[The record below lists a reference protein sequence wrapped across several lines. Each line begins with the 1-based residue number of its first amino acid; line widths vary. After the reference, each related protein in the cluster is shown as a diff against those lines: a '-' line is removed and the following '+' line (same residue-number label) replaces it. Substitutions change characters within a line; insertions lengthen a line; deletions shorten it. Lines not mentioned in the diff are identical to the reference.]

1 MSIEFIAR
9 MPFNS
14 VKSNP
19 SFLLSPLF
27 VGKSP
32 EHEERADLG
41 EDDRAYDVDVRDDQ
55 QLLAERVVGLAV
67 GDREGEGW

>member
-1 MSIEFIAR
+1 MEFIAR

-19 SFLLSPLF
+19 SFLVSPLF

-32 EHEERADLG
+32 EHEERTDLC
-41 EDDRAYDVDVRDDQ
+41 EDDRAYYVDVCDDQ
-55 QLLAERVVGLAV
+55 KLLAECVVGLAV
-67 GDREGEGW
+67 GDCEGEGW